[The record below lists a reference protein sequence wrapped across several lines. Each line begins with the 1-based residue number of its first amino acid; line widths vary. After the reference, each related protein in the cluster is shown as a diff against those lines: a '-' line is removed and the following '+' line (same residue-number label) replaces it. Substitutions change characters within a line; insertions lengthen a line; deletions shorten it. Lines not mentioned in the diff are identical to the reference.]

1 MELILNLAWL
11 FLVLPAYLLW
21 RGTRLRHADRSVSSW
36 HCIFA
41 LGCVLVLLF
50 PVISATDDLHAMR
63 PEMEESSTSK
73 RSLRQ
78 ATQDK
83 NSLSGSRIAV
93 QPAIPVALFGVVLRS
108 EFEEIL
114 PHPFSLY
121 STTPSTL
128 FAGRAPPV
136 YPS

>member
-11 FLVLPAYLLW
+11 LLVLPAYLLW
-21 RGTRLRHADRSVSSW
+21 RGARLSRARRKVSSL
-36 HCIFA
+36 HCLLA
-41 LGCVLVLLF
+41 LGCVLVILF

-63 PEMEESSTSK
+63 PEMEESSNSK

-78 ATQDK
+78 ASQDK
-83 NSLSGSRIAV
+83 SPLSGSRIAV
-93 QPAIPVALFGVVLRS
+93 QPVTPVASFGFVLTAQYG
-108 EFEEIL
+108 ELL
-114 PHPFSLY
+114 PVLAFSPPVP
-121 STTPSTL
+121 PSAL